1 MIGRTKDYTTAY
13 LLDYDYIRNH
23 HRLIAVDLGRQEEL
37 DADSK
42 AIQQIEFFGQLKKL
56 DGDGNATNT
65 SNDQS
70 VFVLA
75 ILEKNNGSWNLQQ
88 KY

>member
-1 MIGRTKDYTTAY
+1 MIGHTEDYTTAY

-23 HRLIAVDLGRQEEL
+23 HSRIAVDLGRQEEL

-42 AIQQIEFFGQLKKL
+42 AIQQTEFFGQLKKL
-56 DGDGNATNT
+56 DGDGNATNV
-65 SNDQS
+65 SNNQS

-75 ILEKNNGSWNLQQ
+75 IFEKNNGSWNVQQ

>member
-1 MIGRTKDYTTAY
+1 MIGRTKDYPTAY

-56 DGDGNATNT
+56 DGDGNATNA